1 MATCCMAGWL
11 SRPGAAGS
19 GSDTGTGTGA
29 RSRGGWPAWAQAA
42 ALAAL
47 LLAVGAGWTVAGASD
62 NTRATVSVCRSAI
75 VASSDSPTRGQAQAA
90 SCQGQLERTAA
101 VGPCPVA

>member
-1 MATCCMAGWL
+1 MAGWL

-29 RSRGGWPAWAQAA
+29 RSRSGWPAWAQAA